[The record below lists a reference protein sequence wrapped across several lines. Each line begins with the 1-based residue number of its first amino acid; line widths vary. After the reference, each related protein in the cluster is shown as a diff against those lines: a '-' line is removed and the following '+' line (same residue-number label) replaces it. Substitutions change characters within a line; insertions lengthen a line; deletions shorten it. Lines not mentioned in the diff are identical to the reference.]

1 MAKRPPYP
9 KIKTCSCTEE
19 PKWSWE
25 DDVWGCMGCG
35 MVLDKS
41 GKKLKAGKCCYE
53 CKCEFFTVGKCTHCR
68 KRKTAHK
75 KNALFLK

>member
-41 GKKLKAGKCCYE
+41 GKKLKAGKCCY
-53 CKCEFFTVGKCTHCR
+53 
-68 KRKTAHK
+68 
-75 KNALFLK
+75 